1 MFHILTATKQ
11 RWQKFKAWWTV
22 DHVVD
27 LAVDMMLL
35 FWEVISSP
43 VLIVVRIIRHFLGE
57 WIIDGIKAGIK
68 GIIHYFQRKRAY
80 RLAHGHGLFRTYW
93 FLILP
98 SPFILLLLALLL
110 GISIGIAEDFEV
122 MLELLIRGCSGPGDG
137 YWCNIS

>member
-98 SPFILLLLALLL
+98 SPFILLLITLLL

-122 MLELLIRGCSGPGDG
+122 MLELLIRGCSGAEDG

>member
-1 MFHILTATKQ
+1 MDILTATKQ

-27 LAVDMMLL
+27 LLVDVALL
-35 FWEVISSP
+35 FYDVIASP
-43 VLIVVRIIRHFLGE
+43 VLIIVRTLRYFIGE
-57 WIIDGIKAGIK
+57 WIVDKIKNCLK
-68 GIIHYFQRKRAY
+68 GIVHYFQRKRAY

-98 SPFILLLLALLL
+98 SPFMLLLLIMLL
-110 GISIGIAEDFEV
+110 GISIGIAEDFDI
-122 MLELLIRGCSGPGDG
+122 MLELLIRGCSGPEDG

>member
-1 MFHILTATKQ
+1 MLNILSATKQ
-11 RWQKFKAWWTV
+11 RWQKFKEWWTV

-27 LAVDMMLL
+27 LVVDMLLL

-43 VLIVVRIIRHFLGE
+43 VLILVRIIRHFLGE
-57 WIIDGIKAGIK
+57 WIVDGIKAGIK

-98 SPFILLLLALLL
+98 SPLILLLLTLLL

-122 MLELLIRGCSGPGDG
+122 MLELLIRGCSGPSDG